1 MKFLKSIFFA
11 ADQAGMGS
19 QGPTVVNPEAGY
31 LNAEARRTINNATFS
46 ANTVSAIELPRD
58 TVLKRLAMRLT
69 ARFSVTY
76 GAGNPIVAEFGF
88 FEAMCPQ
95 VEVIVNG
102 NRVIKSVRPHMLRM
116 HSMMVSGEVP
126 RRATTTGAAVATVT
140 RASRE
145 FVAGTLAYPATTEFF
160 LVNEQAPLSFELP
173 WGYAGSRYDTEL
185 DIRDVSSAYLKFYFG
200 SMDTIQQFGVGAT
213 VAYDS
218 INASISTQI
227 VENRARPRPQAGQ
240 VMYDYVEST
249 TSATFT
255 SAGRS
260 KQLELQTG
268 NYLAALGIQCRNGD
282 TNKLFRDELL
292 TNLSLKINGSTAIQG
307 PVDFQQ
313 LQDDNVSRYG
323 ANDPLGLSSYLATI
337 ASVASAHPLKGF
349 AFMNLLRNGDWNTA
363 INTSRGALVDRCTL
377 EFDTPASSGDD
388 AATYTN
394 GLDVIVHSHEIR
406 PFVYQK

>member
-1 MKFLKSIFFA
+1 MKFLRKFFDV
-11 ADQAGMGS
+11 DQGGMGGGS
-19 QGPTVVNPEAGY
+19 PSVVNPEAGY
-31 LNAEARRTINNATFS
+31 LNAEARRTINPANFS
-46 ANTVSAIELPRD
+46 ANSVQSVELPRD

-76 GAGNPIVAEFGF
+76 AAGSPVVAEFGF

-95 VEVIVNG
+95 AEVIVNG
-102 NRVIKSVRPHMLRM
+102 NRVIKSVRPHLMRLHGMLIG
-116 HSMMVSGEVP
+116 GEAP
-126 RRATTTGAAVATVT
+126 RRATTTSAAVATST

-160 LVNEQAPLSFELP
+160 LVNEQIPMSFELP

-200 SMDTIQQFGVGAT
+200 SMDTIQQFGVGASVT
-213 VAYDS
+213 YGA

-227 VENRARPRPQAGQ
+227 VENRARPRPVNGQ
-240 VMYDYVEST
+240 VLYDYVEST
-249 TSATFT
+249 TSSTFT

-260 KQLELQTG
+260 KQIELQTG
-268 NYLAALGIQCRNGD
+268 NYLAALGIQVRNGD
-282 TNKLFRDELL
+282 TNKLFAENLV
-292 TNLSLKINGSTAIQG
+292 TNLALKINGSTAIQG
-307 PVDFQQ
+307 PVDHQQ
-313 LQDDNVSRYG
+313 LQDDNKARFG
-323 ANDPLGLSSYLATI
+323 INDDLGFSSYLATI
-337 ASVASAHPLKGF
+337 ASVASAHPMKGF

-394 GLDVIVHSHEIR
+394 GLDVIVHTHEIR

>member
-1 MKFLKSIFFA
+1 MKFLKQLFFA
-11 ADQAGMGS
+11 ADQGGMGG
-19 QGPTVVNPEAGY
+19 QGSSVVNPEAGY
-31 LNAEARRTINNATFS
+31 LNAEARRSINAATFA
-46 ANTVSAIELPRD
+46 ANSVVSVELPRD

-69 ARFSVTY
+69 ARFSVAY
-76 GAGNPIVAEFGF
+76 SSGSPIVAEFGF

-116 HSMMVSGEVP
+116 HASLVGGEFP
-126 RRATTTGAAVATVT
+126 RRATTIGASVATVT

-145 FVAGTLAYPATTEFF
+145 FVAGTLAYPSDTQFF

-200 SMDTIQQFGVGAT
+200 SMDTIQQFGVGASVT
-213 VAYDS
+213 YGS
-218 INASISTQI
+218 INASVSTQI
-227 VENRARPRPQAGQ
+227 VENRARPRPQPGQ
-240 VMYDYVEST
+240 IMYDYVEST

-260 KQLELQTG
+260 KQIELQTG

-292 TNLSLKINGSTAIQG
+292 TNMSLKINGSTAIQG

-313 LQDDNVSRYG
+313 LQDDNLARYG
-323 ANDPLGLSSYLATI
+323 INSPLGFSSYLSTI

-377 EFDTPASSGDD
+377 EFDTPANSGDD

-394 GLDVIVHSHEIR
+394 GLDVIVQSHEIR